1 MNELKWVGQR
11 RRLMAVTTPDA
22 GGTGALQAPMG

>member
-1 MNELKWVGQR
+1 MNELNPEGER
-11 RRLMAVTTPDA
+11 RRLDAVTSPDA